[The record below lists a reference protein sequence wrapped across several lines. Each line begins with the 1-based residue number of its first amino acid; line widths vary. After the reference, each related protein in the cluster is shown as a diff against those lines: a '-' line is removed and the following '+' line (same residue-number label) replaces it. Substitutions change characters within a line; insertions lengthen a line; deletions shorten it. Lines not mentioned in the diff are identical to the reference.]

1 MRKRLLIA
9 LVLTVA
15 SGSAFA
21 QATSV
26 GNDTGTATTSSDD
39 DSAPAPKRTT
49 PVTTPETR
57 KGPARSDTPRS
68 NNPRW
73 HSFLPGMFR

>member
-9 LVLTVA
+9 LILVA
-15 SGSAFA
+15 ACGSAYA
-21 QATSV
+21 QTSSV
-26 GNDTGTATTSSDD
+26 GNETGTTTTSDD

>member
-1 MRKRLLIA
+1 MRKPLLIA
-9 LVLTVA
+9 LIVATA

-21 QATSV
+21 QSTSL
-26 GNDTGTATTSSDD
+26 GNDAGTTTTSDD

-49 PVTTPETR
+49 PATTTEPR

-68 NNPRW
+68 SNPRW

>member
-9 LVLTVA
+9 LILATA
-15 SGSAFA
+15 SGSVFA
-21 QATSV
+21 QTSSL
-26 GNDTGTATTSSDD
+26 GNDGGTATTSDD

-49 PVTTPETR
+49 PATPTETR
-57 KGPARSDTPRS
+57 KGPARTEGQRS

>member
-1 MRKRLLIA
+1 MRNRLLIA
-9 LVLTVA
+9 LILATA

-21 QATSV
+21 QASSL
-26 GNDTGTATTSSDD
+26 GNDAGTVTTTDD
-39 DSAPAPKRTT
+39 DSAPAPKRTST
-49 PVTTPETR
+49 PAVAPEAR
-57 KGPARSDTPRS
+57 KSPARTDGQRS

>member
-9 LVLTVA
+9 LILATA

-21 QATSV
+21 QASSI
-26 GNDTGTATTSSDD
+26 GSDPGATTTSDD
-39 DSAPAPKRTT
+39 DSAPAPKRPVPATT
-49 PVTTPETR
+49 SESR
-57 KGPARSDTPRS
+57 KGPARSDNQRN